1 MTTNAKKVAT
11 MTGADC
17 SLCALKDHLPHV
29 TPFAPC
35 HAICPQKYTYYMHQ
49 YYDIPEHKKMGDISI
64 VTKKSTGLAKNI
76 PQRIFLYEL
85 SKKNPPAE
93 LGPTSPEVG
102 VDSRFGWGF
111 IYRVPEKKDS
121 SSGIA
126 AKNWISEKKSETC
139 ELVCR
144 NANIFTYRRT
154 SLAHFLLFLRPI
166 CELHTLLGEITEK
179 PLIISELSPKSDVQS
194 IFTGFITL
202 LDRGKLQYISEGITH
217 SSWMILRV
225 ATGHGNKKEKWLSV
239 FSATGNKK
247 HDQYRKRCAILNSI
261 LAKCIPGYSLNGIRY
276 EKNELKTQRVS
287 GVPFFRTPCI

>member
-1 MTTNAKKVAT
+1 MNCPKRTLQPNWAQLRRKW
-11 MTGADC
+11 G
-17 SLCALKDHLPHV
+17 L
-29 TPFAPC
+29 TP
-35 HAICPQKYTYYMHQ
+35 
-49 YYDIPEHKKMGDISI
+49 DS
-64 VTKKSTGLAKNI
+64 
-76 PQRIFLYEL
+76 
-85 SKKNPPAE
+85 
-93 LGPTSPEVG
+93 VG
-102 VDSRFGWGF
+102 VLYTGF
-111 IYRVPEKKDS
+111 QKKRTQRR

-126 AKNWISEKKSETC
+126 AKNWISEKKPETC

-225 ATGHGNKKEKWLSV
+225 ATGRGNKKEKWLSV

-276 EKNELKTQRVS
+276 RKQNAASFGASFFPDTLYIILFPGAAGAIVISIYVFRFVTRIL
-287 GVPFFRTPCI
+287 FFRTIFSYWAKRASNRHETSAPHFDYLKSDNLRILAAALLWRVCE